1 MTAEI
6 ETLQDRIAA
15 VQKAKAT
22 LTGANTRL
30 HLEFRTLTEEL
41 NSDSGK
47 ILKRNEKLA
56 EKTKNF
62 RLETARMKAE
72 IVALEAD
79 LEDAAK
85 TRWRSRMDSR
95 NF

>member
-1 MTAEI
+1 MTA
-6 ETLQDRIAA
+6 
-15 VQKAKAT
+15 
-22 LTGANTRL
+22 ANTRL

-41 NSDSGK
+41 NTDSSK

-62 RLETARMKAE
+62 RLESARMKAE
-72 IVALEAD
+72 ITTLNSD